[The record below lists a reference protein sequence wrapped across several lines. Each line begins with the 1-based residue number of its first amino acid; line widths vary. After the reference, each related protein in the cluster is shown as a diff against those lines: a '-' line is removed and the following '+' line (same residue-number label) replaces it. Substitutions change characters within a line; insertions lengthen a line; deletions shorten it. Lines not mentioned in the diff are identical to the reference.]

1 MYRGPGRSSLRPG
14 LAVQSPTRLA
24 VPRSSKSASTSSGG
38 LVWTNVYMEP
48 SGDEEIVF
56 ERHPTGYR
64 GGSACA
70 VCLDGILAG
79 KVFVTKNVPVKV
91 KGTHGLHLTVAVKPV
106 KACDGIRSFRYPLFR
121 LLDHNPIMAEQ
132 IRTVQRGLGALRP

>member
-1 MYRGPGRSSLRPG
+1 
-14 LAVQSPTRLA
+14 
-24 VPRSSKSASTSSGG
+24 
-38 LVWTNVYMEP
+38 MEP

-70 VCLDGILAG
+70 VCLDGIRAG

-91 KGTHGLHLTVAVKPV
+91 KGTHGLELTVAVKPV
-106 KACDGIRSFRYPLFR
+106 KACEGIRSFRYPLFR

-132 IRTVQRGLGALRP
+132 IRTVQRGLGALRPGVLVSIVPIVLGIS